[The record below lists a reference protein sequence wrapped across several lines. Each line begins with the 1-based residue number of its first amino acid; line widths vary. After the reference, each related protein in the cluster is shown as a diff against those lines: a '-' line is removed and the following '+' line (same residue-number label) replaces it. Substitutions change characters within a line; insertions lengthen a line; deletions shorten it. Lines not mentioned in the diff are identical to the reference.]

1 MRPIH
6 ARKRRRC
13 TRAPKLSMAAMIDV
27 VFLLLVFFVVT
38 TVPQDVMAQLR
49 GARARQDD
57 TATPPTVPLVNIDI
71 HAGGYVMN
79 GRPVTLDTIDSFLTR
94 VARISTRQT
103 IVIASTPEAQHEG
116 LIEVLDLCAKAKLGR
131 IVVMSR

>member
-1 MRPIH
+1 MKPIH

-13 TRAPKLSMAAMIDV
+13 TTAPKLSMAAMIDI

-49 GARARQDD
+49 GARAKDD
-57 TATPPTVPLVNIDI
+57 EKATPPEIPLVHIDI

-79 GRPVTLDTIDSFLTR
+79 GRPVTLDYIDDFLTR

-103 IVIASTPEAQHEG
+103 IIIASTPEAQHEG
-116 LIEVLDLCAKAKLGR
+116 MIEVLDLCAKAKLGR